1 MSMEDRNIINKEVIS
16 VICEKYEEIFSAE
29 RKVADFVLQNPHK
42 AVECNVSELAKL
54 SGVSDATIVRMCH
67 HIGYTGYY
75 QFRITLARDIGK
87 KQYSDAE
94 SSKSIGAIDRFFQDY
109 AENMIAIGRR
119 IDSET
124 MWNCVNLLKNCNMAH
139 IIATG
144 NTSTLSQ
151 YMGFR
156 LGRLGVKSSFGV
168 SPEYYM
174 NHINLADSNDIVIAI
189 SKSGSSKPVIL
200 GMELAKDK
208 GLKCIAITSHL
219 QSPVSELSDYVLLS
233 HGKDS
238 SFNYYKDYA
247 QTNMMA
253 TIDALLDFLTNEEFI
268 RSKQA
273 DKPELILSE
282 YKV

>member
-1 MSMEDRNIINKEVIS
+1 MEDSSILVKEVLD
-16 VICEKYEEIFSAE
+16 VIREKYEEIFSAE
-29 RKVADFVLQNPHK
+29 KRVADFVLQNPHK
-42 AVECNVSELAKL
+42 AVECNVSELAKI
-54 SGVSDATIVRMCH
+54 SGVSDATVVRMCH
-67 HIGYTGYY
+67 HIGYKGYY

-94 SSKSIGAIDRFFQDY
+94 NLQNTGAIERFFQDY

-124 MWNCVNLLKNCNMAH
+124 MWNCVNLLRNCNVAH

-144 NTSTLSQ
+144 NTSVLSQ
-151 YMGFR
+151 YMSFR
-156 LGRLGVKSSFGV
+156 LGRLGVKSTFGV
-168 SPEYYM
+168 SLEYYM

-189 SKSGSSKPVIL
+189 SKSGTSKPVIL

-208 GLKCIAITSHL
+208 GLKSIAITSQI
-219 QSPVSELSDYVLLS
+219 QSPVSDLANYVLLS
-233 HGKDS
+233 HGKDT

-253 TIDALLDFLTNEEFI
+253 SIDALLDFLTNEEFI
-268 RSKQA
+268 KSKQA
-273 DKPELILSE
+273 DKPELIISE
-282 YKV
+282 YKI

>member
-1 MSMEDRNIINKEVIS
+1 MEDSSILVKEVLD
-16 VICEKYEEIFSAE
+16 VIREKYEEIFSAE
-29 RKVADFVLQNPHK
+29 KRVADFVLQNPHK
-42 AVECNVSELAKL
+42 AVECNVSELAKI
-54 SGVSDATIVRMCH
+54 SGVSDATVVRMCH
-67 HIGYTGYY
+67 HIGYKGYY

-94 SSKSIGAIDRFFQDY
+94 NLQNTGAIERFFQDY
-109 AENMIAIGRR
+109 AENMIAIGRK

-124 MWNCVNLLKNCNMAH
+124 MWNCVNLLRNCNVAH

-144 NTSTLSQ
+144 NTSVLSQ
-151 YMGFR
+151 YMSFR

-174 NHINLADSNDIVIAI
+174 NHINLADPNDIVIAI
-189 SKSGSSKPVIL
+189 SKSGASKPVIL

-208 GLKCIAITSHL
+208 GLKSIAITSKI
-219 QSPVSELSDYVLLS
+219 QSPVSDLANYVLLS
-233 HGKDS
+233 YGKDT

-253 TIDALLDFLTNEEFI
+253 SIDALLDFLTNEEFI
-268 RSKQA
+268 KSKQA

-282 YKV
+282 YKI

>member
-1 MSMEDRNIINKEVIS
+1 MEDSSILVKEVLD
-16 VICEKYEEIFSAE
+16 VIREKYEEIFSAE
-29 RKVADFVLQNPHK
+29 KRVADFVLQNPHK
-42 AVECNVSELAKL
+42 AVECNVSELAKI
-54 SGVSDATIVRMCH
+54 SGVSDATVVRMCH
-67 HIGYTGYY
+67 HIGYNGYY

-94 SSKSIGAIDRFFQDY
+94 NLQNTGAIERFFQDY
-109 AENMIAIGRR
+109 AENMIAIGRK

-124 MWNCVNLLKNCNMAH
+124 MWNCVNLLRNCNVAH

-144 NTSTLSQ
+144 NTSVLSQ
-151 YMGFR
+151 YMSFR

-174 NHINLADSNDIVIAI
+174 NHINLADPNDIVIAI
-189 SKSGSSKPVIL
+189 SKSGASKPVIL

-208 GLKCIAITSHL
+208 GLKSIAITSKI
-219 QSPVSELSDYVLLS
+219 QSPVSDLANYVLLS
-233 HGKDS
+233 YGKDT

-253 TIDALLDFLTNEEFI
+253 SIDALLDFLTNEEFI
-268 RSKQA
+268 KSKQA

-282 YKV
+282 YKI

>member
-1 MSMEDRNIINKEVIS
+1 MEDNKILNKEVLN
-16 VICEKYEEIFSAE
+16 VIREMYEEMFSAE
-29 RKVADFVLQNPHK
+29 RKVADFVLQNPQK
-42 AVECNVSELAKL
+42 AVESNVSELAKL

-67 HIGYTGYY
+67 HLGYAGYY

-87 KQYSDAE
+87 KQYGNAE
-94 SSKSIGAIDRFFQDY
+94 SSESIGAIERFFQDY

-119 IDSET
+119 INSET
-124 MWNCVNLLKNCNMAH
+124 LWNCVNLLRTCNTAH
-139 IIATG
+139 IIAIG
-144 NTSTLSQ
+144 NTNALAQ

-156 LGRLGVKSSFGV
+156 LGRLGIKSSFGL
-168 SPEYYM
+168 SAEYYM
-174 NHINLADSNDIVIAI
+174 NHINLADTDDIVIAI
-189 SKSGSSKPVIL
+189 SKSGTSKSVIL

-208 GLKCIAITSHL
+208 GLKCIAITSHI

-238 SFNYYKDYA
+238 SFSYYKEYA
-247 QTNMMA
+247 NTNMMA
-253 TIDALLDFLTNEEFI
+253 TIDAVLGFVTNEEFI
-268 RSKQA
+268 KNKQA

>member
-1 MSMEDRNIINKEVIS
+1 MEDSSILVKEVLD
-16 VICEKYEEIFSAE
+16 VIREKYEEIFSAE
-29 RKVADFVLQNPHK
+29 KRVADFVLQNPHK
-42 AVECNVSELAKL
+42 AVECNVSELAKI
-54 SGVSDATIVRMCH
+54 SGVSDATVVRMCH
-67 HIGYTGYY
+67 HIGYKGYY

-94 SSKSIGAIDRFFQDY
+94 NLQNTGAIERFFQDY

-124 MWNCVNLLKNCNMAH
+124 MWNCVNLLRNCNVAH

-144 NTSTLSQ
+144 NTSVLSQ
-151 YMGFR
+151 YMSFR
-156 LGRLGVKSSFGV
+156 LGRLGVKSTFGV
-168 SPEYYM
+168 SLEYYM

-189 SKSGSSKPVIL
+189 SKSGTSKPVIL

-208 GLKCIAITSHL
+208 GLKSIAITSQI
-219 QSPVSELSDYVLLS
+219 QSPVSDLANYVLLS
-233 HGKDS
+233 HGKDT

-253 TIDALLDFLTNEEFI
+253 SIDALLDFLTNEEFI
-268 RSKQA
+268 KSKQA

-282 YKV
+282 YKI